1 MNVKSMTR
9 KSANEAR
16 LTSEHHV
23 SLSPMSDDE
32 IQSAALTDPDSPLLT
47 PERLT
52 RLQRVPKI
60 KTLRRALDLTQE
72 EFSKCYQIPLGTLRD
87 WEQGRSEPDAPA
99 RAFLRAIAGAPDA
112 VRRALMP

>member
-1 MNVKSMTR
+1 
-9 KSANEAR
+9 
-16 LTSEHHV
+16 
-23 SLSPMSDDE
+23 MSDDE